1 MVVISVGWGVTMSGA
16 SEDPWTGRRPAACP
30 SGLGARS
37 RDTPAPR
44 PRRGGSVRGAWRR
57 WRRLPGDLERAGQ
70 RNESAIHYHFGSRAG
85 LIVAILEPREDVR
98 GPIEAE
104 RERWL
109 DDLASRAESPTLRDA
124 VEAFVLPAMAYL
136 ASHDGR
142 SLIRVAAQVM
152 RTLPLEL
159 RVDPNVPSDRRVT
172 DLMGSLLPEA
182 LPESIRRERLGVAR
196 TLVTR
201 TAGQPLTR
209 DRARTGAAPRSRG
222 LRARDGGHDRG
233 RPVRRLSRARPV
245 LSPPAAPAGPSS
257 RHP

>member
-1 MVVISVGWGVTMSGA
+1 MSGPIERPQDWLA
-16 SEDPWTGRRPAACP
+16 VQLPARRVSPR
-30 SGLGARS
+30 GLETR
-37 RDTPAPR
+37 
-44 PRRGGSVRGAWRR
+44 
-57 WRRLPGDLERAGQ
+57 RRLVLAAADLFAERGVDGVGSQEILERAGQ

-109 DDLASRAESPTLRDA
+109 EELASRAESPTLREA

-172 DLMGSLLPEA
+172 ELMGSLLPEA
-182 LPESIRRERLGVAR
+182 LPEPIRRERLGVAR
-196 TLVTR
+196 TLVIELL
-201 TAGQPLTR
+201 AN
-209 DRARTGAAPRSRG
+209 RSREIEHG
-222 LRARDGGHDRG
+222 LLPHLDDAAFARETVAMTVG
-233 RPVRRLSRARPV
+233 V
-245 LSPPAAPAGPSS
+245 LSAA
-257 RHP
+257 